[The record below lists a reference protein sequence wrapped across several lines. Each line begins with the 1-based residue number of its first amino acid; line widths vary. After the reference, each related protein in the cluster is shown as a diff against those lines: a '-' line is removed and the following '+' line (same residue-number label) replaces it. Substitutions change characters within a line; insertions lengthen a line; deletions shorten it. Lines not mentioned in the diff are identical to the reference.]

1 MRCWQLAERLHE
13 EATEAWSAIRE
24 KVAVAAII
32 AHAAEDRGE
41 RAALERSAQQV
52 REVARAEWTKLK
64 GDLFTAALGGPQAAE
79 AQEAEQAL
87 EEQVSERRDAYAGI
101 LGGLQAS
108 IMHGRVADAVNI
120 G

>member
-1 MRCWQLAERLHE
+1 M
-13 EATEAWSAIRE
+13 
-24 KVAVAAII
+24 AAII

-64 GDLFTAALGGPQAAE
+64 LNMDQQNGSTPAA
-79 AQEAEQAL
+79 EAEQAL